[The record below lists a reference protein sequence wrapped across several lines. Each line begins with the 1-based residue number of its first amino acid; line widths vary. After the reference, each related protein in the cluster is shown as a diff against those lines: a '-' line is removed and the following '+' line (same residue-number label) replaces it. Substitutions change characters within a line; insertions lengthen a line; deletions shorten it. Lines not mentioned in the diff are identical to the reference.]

1 MNDKLNDIAQKVLNK
16 VQPKNSENFGFIITI
31 LMIISIILTTIRIL
45 QECNKSKTSNFG
57 AKDKNDFISR
67 EIKNT
72 AIKRSWFTKMIIK
85 KAIRKELPRE
95 TYKEYG
101 IQLMNAILDTGAELS
116 DSELITL
123 AEATNV

>member
-1 MNDKLNDIAQKVLNK
+1 MNDKLNNIAQKVLNK
-16 VQPKNSENFGFIITI
+16 VQPKDNKNFGAIITI
-31 LMIISIILTTIRIL
+31 LMVISIILTVIRIL
-45 QECNKSKTSNFG
+45 QECHKNKTTNFC
-57 AKDKNDFISR
+57 AKDKNEFICN

-72 AIKRSWFTKMIIK
+72 AIKRSWFTKMMIK

-101 IQLMNAILDTGAELS
+101 IQLMNAILDTGTELN
-116 DSELITL
+116 DNELITL